1 MFVKKALVVTAVLMG
16 AGVAAH
22 AQDKT
27 PGSGPNPYVDCGIGS
42 ALFQDTH
49 WAAVSSNV
57 IWDLGSTAITS
68 ATSSPETCSRKKVAA
83 AMFINDT
90 YERLAEETSRGEGE
104 HLTTVMNI
112 MECSGAQR
120 SDAIQATRASVGAM
134 VSAPGYAAQPRM
146 EKAAQYFNAVQS
158 AAKHCAA

>member
-1 MFVKKALVVTAVLMG
+1 MKKAMVVTAVLMG
-16 AGVAAH
+16 ASFAAQ

-27 PGSGPNPYVDCGIGS
+27 PGSGPNPYVDCGIGA

-49 WAAVSSNV
+49 WAAVTSNV
-57 IWDLGSTAITS
+57 IWDLGTTAITS

-112 MECSGAQR
+112 MECSPVERVA
-120 SDAIQATRASVGAM
+120 AIEATRTSMGAV
-134 VSAPGYAAQPRM
+134 VSQPGYAAQPRI
-146 EKAAQYFNAVQS
+146 EKASQFFNAVQS
-158 AAKHCAA
+158 AAKNCAA